1 MADMYPMYPI
11 ILYPKWCQKWC
22 KSDVSGCKTLKSD
35 VKRPKSDRKWCK
47 KALKWSES
55 ELLAYFWPF
64 LGIKLKL
71 FWDEGTFRVH
81 FRVHLEYIVRVTS
94 TNERK
99 LWHKNDR
106 FSRAASAVTKRLRA
120 GHSVKHINERFS
132 ENLFFHRN

>member
-1 MADMYPMYPI
+1 MYPMYPI

-47 KALKWSES
+47 KALKWSEL
-55 ELLAYFWPF
+55 ELLACFWPF

-81 FRVHLEYIVRVTS
+81 FIGDKVKFDWISDFAQNLLQSELDYGDSDPVV
-94 TNERK
+94 
-99 LWHKNDR
+99 R
-106 FSRAASAVTKRLRA
+106 FSIWALPKKLSC
-120 GHSVKHINERFS
+120 I
-132 ENLFFHRN
+132 